1 MSFPRYY
8 NKLRHLFFRLLTP
21 LFKKWYGSYT
31 SKKTHFSYKGIE
43 IVVFPGVFHPR
54 FTIST
59 KYFVDYLLGL
69 DLENKKLLELGCGS
83 GLISLHAAKNGAKVV
98 ASDINEAALEG
109 LEFNAKENNLEIECI
124 KSDLFQSI
132 SVSAFDFIIINPPY
146 YPKKPT
152 NIEQAAWYCGEDF
165 DYFHKLFDQLPMHIQ
180 SHTQVLM
187 ILSEDCDLTRIQ
199 DIAKQ
204 QGFDF
209 ELENKRVIRAEEN
222 YIFSIIPNCI

>member
-1 MSFPRYY
+1 M
-8 NKLRHLFFRLLTP
+8 
-21 LFKKWYGSYT
+21 
-31 SKKTHFSYKGIE
+31 
-43 IVVFPGVFHPR
+43 FHPR

-83 GLISLHAAKNGAKVV
+83 GLISLHAAKKGAKVV
-98 ASDINEAALEG
+98 ASDINEVALEG
-109 LEFNAKENNLEIECI
+109 LEFNAKENSLKVECI
-124 KSDLFQSI
+124 TSDLFQNI
-132 SVSAFDFIIINPPY
+132 SVSDFDFIIINPPY

-152 NIEQAAWYCGEDF
+152 NVEQTAWYCGEDF

-187 ILSEDCDLTRIQ
+187 VLSEDCDLIRIQ

-209 ELENKRVIRAEEN
+209 ELANKRVIRAEEN